1 MAWYGL
7 VWWDAWGTMVKHIH
21 FLKQCFW
28 FSLLWPTCQDFLIP
42 LRHLSKIQWRIVF
55 FCPCALKWLFPE
67 NARSLLETHWSVV
80 YLPLWKIWVRQL
92 GSLFTI
98 YGKMFQT
105 TNQHGTVYT
114 YEKYEFVNWDH
125 CSQYMEKMFQTT
137 NQHGTVCRTVP
148 HVGQSQPSWDCCMEV
163 RFLQMWKQGTQR
175 KGGLKFIVKKKK

>member
-42 LRHLSKIQWRIVF
+42 LRHLSKIQCRIVF
-55 FCPCALKWLFPE
+55 FCPCALKWLFLK

-98 YGKMFQT
+98 YGKTCSKPPTSTVQFVALCHMSDNHSPAEIAGGEVFCKCD
-105 TNQHGTVYT
+105 NREPKERVAWNSLIFFVLIGFGTKT
-114 YEKYEFVNWDH
+114 
-125 CSQYMEKMFQTT
+125 
-137 NQHGTVCRTVP
+137 
-148 HVGQSQPSWDCCMEV
+148 
-163 RFLQMWKQGTQR
+163 
-175 KGGLKFIVKKKK
+175 